1 MEYTCKHCGKC
12 FDKPGTLKRHKA
24 IHSGRKPY
32 MCSHC
37 GKTFNDPSS
46 CRRHVRTQ
54 HKEKKAGFNQ
64 VRNLQQHKNMHA
76 ERKCNKQQPDISQE
90 KKREV
95 RQRGPS
101 QPLKPVRSKTANRKK
116 GIAKGHS
123 KGHSKDLH
131 SSGPRTKHQLYKCEK
146 CNRSFCSAYS
156 LGRHTI
162 IHSNK
167 RPYKCKYCGR
177 SFNDS
182 GNRLKHERLHARKAN
197 LSVNESCTTQAST
210 VQRCDAI
217 ESESCWVCQKSFS
230 REALQDHYE
239 KCTCILELLF
249 NNVEHDTGT
258 TNCSCQPKRSFYTF
272 ELQ

>member
-64 VRNLQQHKNMHA
+64 VRNLQQHENMHA

-116 GIAKGHS
+116 GR
-123 KGHSKDLH
+123 HSKDLH
-131 SSGPRTKHQLYKCEK
+131 SLVVLVLNTSCTNVRNVIEVFVLHLVLGDIPLYIQTRDPINVNTVADPLMTVGIVLNMKGYTPGKQIYPLMNHAPHKLPLYRDVMQLSQKAAGFAK
-146 CNRSFCSAYS
+146 NH
-156 LGRHTI
+156 LVGRHFRTTM
-162 IHSNK
+162 
-167 RPYKCKYCGR
+167 R
-177 SFNDS
+177 SA
-182 GNRLKHERLHARKAN
+182 HA
-197 LSVNESCTTQAST
+197 
-210 VQRCDAI
+210 
-217 ESESCWVCQKSFS
+217 
-230 REALQDHYE
+230 Y
-239 KCTCILELLF
+239 
-249 NNVEHDTGT
+249 
-258 TNCSCQPKRSFYTF
+258 
-272 ELQ
+272 